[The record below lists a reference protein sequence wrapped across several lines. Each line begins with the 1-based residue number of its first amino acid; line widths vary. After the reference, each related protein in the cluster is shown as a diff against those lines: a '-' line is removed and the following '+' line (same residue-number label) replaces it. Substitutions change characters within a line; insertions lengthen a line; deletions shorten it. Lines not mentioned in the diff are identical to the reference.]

1 MLKKDEIKIRAC
13 NVQHLRRQLHGRK
26 DCTIFITYSCSREIE
41 KMSYEDYL
49 VLKEDLKTRNIKL
62 KVEE

>member
-1 MLKKDEIKIRAC
+1 MLRKDEIKIRAY

>member
-26 DCTIFITYSCSREIE
+26 DCTIFIPHSCSREIE
-41 KMSYEDYL
+41 KMDYKDYL
-49 VLKEDLKTRNIKL
+49 VLEEDLKTRNIKL